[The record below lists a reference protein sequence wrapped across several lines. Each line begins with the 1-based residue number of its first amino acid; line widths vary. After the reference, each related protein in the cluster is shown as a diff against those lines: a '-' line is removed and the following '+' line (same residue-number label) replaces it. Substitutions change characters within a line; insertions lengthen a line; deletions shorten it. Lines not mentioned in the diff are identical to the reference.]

1 MGSAASP
8 SHEPQHIQAL
18 KYANHVRTARS
29 ELKRKIASGE
39 RSVPQV
45 LVACPSH
52 AATMSIGELLTT
64 QKWWG
69 SERSRRLLVATGVS
83 ERTSISNL
91 TERQR
96 TAIAALLE
104 LRAGR
109 PNDGV
114 GLEAPSRPSHV
125 KRGLPHT

>member
-1 MGSAASP
+1 MP
-8 SHEPQHIQAL
+8 E
-18 KYANHVRTARS
+18 
-29 ELKRKIASGE
+29 
-39 RSVPQV
+39 V

-52 AATMSIGELLTT
+52 AATMSIGDLLTT

-109 PNDGV
+109 ANHGV
-114 GLEAPSRPSHV
+114 GPGAPSRPNHV
-125 KRGLPHT
+125 KRGLPQT

>member
-1 MGSAASP
+1 MGTAGSP
-8 SHEPQHIQAL
+8 CHQPQHLRAL
-18 KYANHVRTARS
+18 ERAHQVRRARS
-29 ELKRKIASGE
+29 ELKRKIACGE

-45 LVACPSH
+45 LLACPSH

-109 PNDGV
+109 ANHGIGPG
-114 GLEAPSRPSHV
+114 GFTS
-125 KRGLPHT
+125 

>member
-1 MGSAASP
+1 MGTADSP
-8 SHEPQHIQAL
+8 SHQPQHLRAL
-18 KYANHVRTARS
+18 ERAHQVRRARS
-29 ELKRKIASGE
+29 ELKRKIACGE

-52 AATMSIGELLTT
+52 VATMSIGELLTT

-83 ERTSISNL
+83 ERTSLSNH
-91 TERQR
+91 TDRQR

-109 PNDGV
+109 ANHSIGPG
-114 GLEAPSRPSHV
+114 GFTS
-125 KRGLPHT
+125 

>member
-1 MGSAASP
+1 M
-8 SHEPQHIQAL
+8 
-18 KYANHVRTARS
+18 
-29 ELKRKIASGE
+29 
-39 RSVPQV
+39 PQV

-109 PNDGV
+109 VNHGV
-114 GLEAPSRPSHV
+114 GHNHA
-125 KRGLPHT
+125 KGGLPHT